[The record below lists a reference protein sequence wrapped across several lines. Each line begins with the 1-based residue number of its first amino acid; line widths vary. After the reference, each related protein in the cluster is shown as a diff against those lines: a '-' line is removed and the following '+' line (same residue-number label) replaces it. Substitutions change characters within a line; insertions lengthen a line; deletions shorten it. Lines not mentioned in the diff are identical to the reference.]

1 MIIAAGSVVSLD
13 IRLADIW
20 GNVVDEP
27 RSAVLYL
34 HGGYDD
40 IFPAVEAALA
50 GKTVNDRVE
59 VRLEPEDAYGDYDE
73 ALLRVEERDRFP
85 EPLEVGMRFSGEEDG
100 ETGDE
105 SGLVFTVTDIE
116 DDKVILDANHPL
128 AGMALQFTATVL
140 AVRPA
145 NADEMANGTVDDPEA
160 VILRPM

>member
-13 IRLADIW
+13 IRLSDIW

-27 RSAVLYL
+27 EGAVLYL

-50 GKTVNDRVE
+50 GKTVNDSIE

-73 ALLRVEERDRFP
+73 ALLRVEDRDRFP

-105 SGLVFTVTDIE
+105 SDLVFTVTDIE

-128 AGMALQFTATVL
+128 AGLALQFNATVV

-145 NADEMANGTVDDPEA
+145 NADEIANRTADDPEA
-160 VILRPM
+160 VILRSM

>member
-1 MIIAAGSVVSLD
+1 MVSLD
-13 IRLADIW
+13 VRLSDIW
-20 GNVVDEP
+20 GTVVDEP
-27 RSAVLYL
+27 ESAVLYL

-50 GKTVNDRVE
+50 GKTVNDQVE

-73 ALLRVEERDRFP
+73 ALLRVEDRDRFP

-105 SGLVFTVTDIE
+105 SDLVFIVTDIE

-128 AGMALQFTATVL
+128 AGLALQFNATVV

-145 NADEMANGTVDDPEA
+145 NADEMANGTADDPSA
-160 VILRPM
+160 VIVRSM